1 LSESGTSDYGYGKP
15 TSYAKWVQEEGIPII
30 RGFYIADLKDVEV
43 APWKRKGGEG
53 TYINLEGT
61 GGTNDAYVVEIAPG
75 GNLNPEKCLFEEL
88 VYVLSGRGATTIW
101 NEGGKKQTFE
111 WQAGSLFSP
120 PLNVWRQH
128 FNGQGD
134 QPVRLLTVT
143 NAPMI
148 MDLFHNTD
156 FIFNNPY
163 VFKDRYAGEEGYFS
177 AEGTLIE
184 QRIWESNFIADV
196 PGFQLQDLRKRGAGG
211 TSISFELANNTMA
224 AHISEFPV
232 GTYKKGHRHGPGA
245 HVTIISG
252 EGYSLVWKNSG
263 DPMTRV
269 DWHAGSMFV
278 PADMQFHQHFNVGPA
293 PARYLALRWGSQKF
307 RAGGPMDTRGVDQ
320 SVSTGGNQIEY
331 EEEDPEILRIF
342 ESELAKRGV
351 ESKMSQF
358 IRKSGGL

>member
-1 LSESGTSDYGYGKP
+1 LPDPGASDYGYGKP
-15 TSYAKWVQEEGIPII
+15 TSYSKWLEQEGLPVI

-43 APWKRKGGEG
+43 APWKRKGGKG
-53 TYINLEGT
+53 TYICLEGT

-120 PLNVWRQH
+120 PLNAWRQH

-134 QPVRLLTVT
+134 QTVRLLVVT
-143 NAPMI
+143 SAPMI

-156 FIFNNPY
+156 FIFSNPY

-177 AEGTLIE
+177 ADGKTHPG
-184 QRIWESNFIADV
+184 RIWESNFIPDV
-196 PGFQLQDLRKRGAGG
+196 PNFPLTLWKERGAGG
-211 TSISFELANNTMA
+211 RNVMFELANNTMA

-245 HVTIISG
+245 HVILISG
-252 EGYSLVWKNSG
+252 EGYSLVWKQG
-263 DPMTRV
+263 EPKERV
-269 DWHAGSMFV
+269 NWHAGTMFV
-278 PADMQFHQHFNVGPA
+278 PGDQQFHQHFNVGGT
-293 PARYLALRWGSQKF
+293 PARYLALRWGSRKF
-307 RAGGPMDTRGVDQ
+307 LAGGPMEILRGIDQ
-320 SVSTGGNQIEY
+320 DIKSGGAQIEY
-331 EEEDPEILRIF
+331 ESEDPEVRQMF
-342 ESELAKRGV
+342 EAELAKRGV
-351 ESKMSQF
+351 
-358 IRKSGGL
+358 KSGMAEFFGGK